1 VKTMLR
7 YGKRLGRA
15 QMNVMFRSGMI
26 FAVVCALVA
35 CSATTPLEQ
44 AQTPNFISH
53 SVDLAAAD
61 WYRNR
66 PLVDLFAKDGPY
78 ERVEVIAPSDDA
90 AKVVT
95 NWLREDGVAM
105 IKPVGSG
112 AQDVITLV
120 GYWTV
125 KPISPLRQ

>member
-1 VKTMLR
+1 VKTQIG
-7 YGKRLGRA
+7 YGKQEGKA
-15 QMNVMFRSGMI
+15 QMSVLFRGGVI
-26 FAVVCALVA
+26 FAVVCALAA
-35 CSATTPLEQ
+35 CGVSAPLEQ
-44 AQTPNFISH
+44 AQAPNFVSH

-78 ERVEVIAPSDDA
+78 KHVEVIAPSDDA
-90 AKVVT
+90 ARLVT
-95 NWLREDGVAM
+95 SWLREDGVAV
-105 IKPVGSG
+105 IRPVGSG

-125 KPISPLRQ
+125 KPINPLRQ